1 MWRKRRHGVTC
12 VTDSCLPANHDHPP
26 SLLRFS
32 SFLPWPK
39 TQLTLIYTVV
49 RRAFLIRRVWAPYMP
64 FSDIYGDDED
74 NEYEGGA
81 EDPSIDAQDAEDIII
96 ELSTSSSSIPPK
108 PDDLPQ
114 PAHPTLPPD
123 AHRGLPPKPAVA
135 PPASSSLSYSAQV
148 AKQFSV
154 YQQTPSQE
162 RQQRKEIPLPP
173 NPRANANARPAS
185 EVRPVAP
192 ANPGDTVFGK
202 KPSEMHDAG

>member
-1 MWRKRRHGVTC
+1 MWRNGRHGVTC
-12 VTDSCLPANHDHPP
+12 VTDSCLTANHDHRPC
-26 SLLRFS
+26 LLRSS
-32 SFLPWPK
+32 SFLTWPK
-39 TQLTLIYTVV
+39 TQLTLIYMVV
-49 RRAFLIRRVWAPYMP
+49 CRVLCTRRVWAAYIP
-64 FSDIYGDDED
+64 FSDIYGDDEE

-81 EDPSIDAQDAEDIII
+81 EDPSIDAQDTEDVKF
-96 ELSTSSSSIPPK
+96 ELSTSSSSVPPK

-114 PAHPTLPPD
+114 PTHPTLPPD

-173 NPRANANARPAS
+173 NPRANANARPVGEARPAAS
-185 EVRPVAP
+185 